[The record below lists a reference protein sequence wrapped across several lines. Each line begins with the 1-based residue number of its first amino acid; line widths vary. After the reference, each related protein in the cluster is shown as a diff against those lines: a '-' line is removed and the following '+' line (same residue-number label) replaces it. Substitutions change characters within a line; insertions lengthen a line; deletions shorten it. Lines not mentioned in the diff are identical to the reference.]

1 MGSRPD
7 RAARVAFVLA
17 LGLVFLSVAAAPG
30 CLVMAGAAVGAG
42 VVVATGE
49 DAAEIRFV
57 EDRDVVWD
65 ATYAVA
71 DEWGAVTAVE
81 RERGFLEAKEGDTT
95 VTVDVAERDS
105 GAIRVRFR
113 ARKLGSTIPDR
124 ERAEILAEN
133 LARRLAK
140 S

>member
-1 MGSRPD
+1 MASRAD
-7 RAARVAFVLA
+7 RV
-17 LGLVFLSVAAAPG
+17 VFLLPLVGLFSIAFASCAGMPG
-30 CLVMAGAAVGAG
+30 VPPKAG
-42 VVVATGE
+42 VVVSAGE

-57 EDRDVVWD
+57 ENRDVVWD

-71 DEWGAVTAVE
+71 DEWGVVTAAD
-81 RERGFLEAKEGDTT
+81 RERGFLEAKESDTT
-95 VTVDVAERDS
+95 VTVDLAERDS

-124 ERAEILAEN
+124 ERAELLAEN